1 MLKNLLPLLTP
12 SLLKTLCEMGHGDE
26 IVLADGNFPAESLN
40 SRVIRLDAHGG
51 VEVLK
56 AVVSVLPLDTYAES
70 NAILMEK
77 VPGDDVETPIWDE
90 YEKTLVAAEGDAVKT
105 AHVERFAFYER
116 AKRAYAVI
124 ATGETALYANL
135 ILKKGVITG
144 K

>member
-1 MLKNLLPLLTP
+1 
-12 SLLKTLCEMGHGDE
+12 MGHGDE

-51 VEVLK
+51 AEVLK

-90 YEKTLVAAEGDAVKT
+90 YEKYSSPPKATRLKRRTWKGSLFTNAQNAPT
-105 AHVERFAFYER
+105 PLSLR
-116 AKRAYAVI
+116 AKPRF
-124 ATGETALYANL
+124 TQTLF
-135 ILKKGVITG
+135 
-144 K
+144 